1 MTILIVG
8 ILSLIPFTVW
18 YINRRRNMAYTF
30 ANNFDMSME
39 DGKELADKLE
49 L

>member
-1 MTILIVG
+1 MTLLIVG
-8 ILSLIPFTVW
+8 VLSLIPFTAW
-18 YINRRRNMAYTF
+18 YIARKHNMPYIF
-30 ANNFDMSME
+30 ANTFEMSMD